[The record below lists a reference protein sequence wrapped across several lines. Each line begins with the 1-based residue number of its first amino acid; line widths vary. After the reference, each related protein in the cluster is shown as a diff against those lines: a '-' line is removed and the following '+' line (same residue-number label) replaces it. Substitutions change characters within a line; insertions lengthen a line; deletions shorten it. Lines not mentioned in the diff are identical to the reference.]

1 MNHSKKKS
9 KKINKTRKYKKLV
22 CNPNVHGRTIK
33 KNSCFTSEVL
43 YNLRDSYNLHHPTDK
58 IMQKDKKSIWNS
70 FQKKMPT
77 CSREDCWFSTIQ
89 DQHIRRKLFQMTFA
103 PKQPTEWKKSPSSWL
118 SNNDILN
125 VLKQYEKAYANFRFI
140 GPTPIDFDSKPVDS
154 DSVCV
159 WKDLCTFQLSN
170 FVDKDIRKIG
180 IVFNLDRHDQ
190 PGSHWTSLFIDL
202 DDKIIFY
209 MDSVGDTI
217 PAEINKLVQRITRQ
231 GLELFTPIQFVYYE
245 NHPFAHQYGNNEC
258 GMYSLYFIITMLLN
272 KTDRRKFKTL
282 KSKVNYFKKHRIS
295 DKYVFSY
302 RKKYFNI

>member
-33 KNSCFTSEVL
+33 NNSCFTSEVL
-43 YNLRDSYNLHHPTDK
+43 YQLRDSYNLHHPTDK
-58 IMQKDKKSIWNS
+58 IMQKNEKSIWNS
-70 FQKKMPT
+70 FQKKMST

-89 DQHIRRKLFQMTFA
+89 DQRIKQKLFQMTFA

-190 PGSHWTSLFIDL
+190 SGSHWTSLFIDL